1 MSNPYDL
8 FVNPT
13 PAFRGKP
20 FWAWNGQLER
30 EELLRQIHIFKEM
43 GYGGF
48 FMHSRTGLAT
58 EYLGEEWFELI
69 RLCAEEAERLGM
81 EAWLYDEDRW
91 PSGTAGGLVTT
102 EPRFRLKFISLHVE
116 AAETFQWR
124 DSLIAAFSCQL
135 EGLSYYNCRQLAV
148 GELPAVES
156 GYVVLTFSIA
166 EMEQESFYNGHTY
179 VDTLNREATDKFLEL
194 THERY
199 KQTCGELFGNAIKGI
214 FTDEPHRG
222 ALMDGFGITN
232 ANPEWHAPWTY
243 TLFQQFQETFGYDL
257 IPHLPELFLWPEG
270 KKISQVKWHYVELL
284 QVMFLD
290 NFAKPINEW
299 CRSHNL
305 ILTGHVL
312 HEDNLT
318 SQAAMCGSV
327 MRYYEHMEYP
337 GVDVLSESNS
347 SHWIVK
353 QLSSAARQLGKTWL
367 LSELYGCTGWQM
379 PLEAHKAVGNWQAL
393 FGINLRCPHLAWYTM
408 EGQAK
413 RDYPASLS
421 HHSAWW
427 RDYSYV
433 ETYFSRL
440 GVVMTTGKP
449 ICDILVLNPIESLW
463 CQVYPGWSKG
473 LLVQS
478 PEVQQLEEVY
488 KETFQWLAGAQID
501 FDYGDEEMMGRMAR
515 VAADESNGTI
525 LQLGQSV
532 YRAVVVAGM
541 TTMRLSTL
549 KLLHSFREAGGK
561 VIFAGAPPAY
571 IDAIEDGACLELSA
585 DCISIPLAKEPL
597 ISACREAA
605 QHRISVV
612 DANTGMPIE
621 DIYGQMR
628 RDDSTIYVVLMNMN
642 RERRYPNVRVGVQAQ
657 GSVEE
662 WDCASGERRSVN
674 VDRSGG
680 FIEIEACF
688 EPSGEHVYAIRLEK
702 TEGLRLV
709 GKYEDHI
716 LGEINGPFAYTLEES
731 NVCVLDQ
738 ASYRIEGGDWNTESE
753 ILKVDRAVRD
763 TLQLP
768 YRGGA
773 MIQPW
778 YKRKYE
784 KDATAARCRLELK
797 FSFFVEELGANGI
810 YLVMERPERF
820 RVLLNNHELAI
831 PKHPDWWIDFS
842 LKKVEI
848 PLDMLKAGDNDITLV
863 TDFHAD
869 LDLEAIYLVGMFGVY
884 LNGNRKRLGRLPE
897 KLEVGC
903 LTGQGLPFYSGA
915 LTYQIEKN
923 VFDSITVAKEDVAS
937 VMLSFPS
944 FAGACVK
951 IKSAI
956 NKSPRM
962 IAWRP
967 YEADVTSEWREGETT
982 QVEVVLTR
990 RNTFGPLHEIPLY
1003 TIEYGPYS
1011 FVTEGD
1017 HFSNNYELIPSGLL
1031 EAPQIVRRKLVEP

>member
-8 FVNPT
+8 FVNPP
-13 PAFRGKP
+13 PAYRGKP

-30 EELLRQIHIFKEM
+30 EELLRQIHVFKEM

-58 EYLGEEWFELI
+58 EYLGEDWFELI
-69 RLCAEEAERLGM
+69 RFCSEEAERLGM

-91 PSGTAGGLVTT
+91 PSGTAGGLVTE
-102 EPRFRLKFISLHVE
+102 EPRFRLKFISLQVE
-116 AAETFQWR
+116 ATATFRWR
-124 DSLIAAFSCQL
+124 DSLIAAFTCRL
-135 EGLSYYNCRQLAV
+135 DGLSYYDCRQLAA
-148 GELPAVES
+148 GEMPVADS
-156 GYVVLTFSIA
+156 SYVVLAFAIA

-179 VDTLNREATDKFLEL
+179 VDTLNREATDRFLEL

-199 KQTCGELFGNAIKGI
+199 KQTCGGLFGSAIKGI

-232 ANPEWHAPWTY
+232 DNPEWHAPWTY

-257 IPHLPELFLWPEG
+257 IPRLPELFLWPDG

-284 QVMFLD
+284 QAMFLD
-290 NFAKPINEW
+290 HFAKPIDEW

-427 RDYSYV
+427 RDYHYV

-440 GVVMTTGKP
+440 GVVMTSGKP
-449 ICDILVLNPIESLW
+449 CCDILVLNPIESLW

-478 PEVQQLEEVY
+478 PEVQQLEGMY
-488 KETFQWLAGAQID
+488 RDTFQWLAGAQID
-501 FDYGDEEMMGRMAR
+501 FDYGDEEMMGRLAR
-515 VAADESNGTI
+515 VAEDEANGTI
-525 LQLGQSV
+525 LQFGQSA
-532 YRAVVVAGM
+532 YRAVVISGM
-541 TTMRLSTL
+541 TTMRSSTL
-549 KLLHSFREAGGK
+549 KLLHSFRRAGGR
-561 VIFAGAPPAY
+561 VVFAGAPPAY
-571 IDAIEDGACLELSA
+571 IDAIEDGACLKLSA
-585 DCISIPLAKEPL
+585 DCVTIPLAKEPL
-597 ISACREAA
+597 VAACRDAV
-605 QHRISVV
+605 QHGITVM
-612 DANTGMPIE
+612 DADTGMPIE

-628 RDDSTIYVVLMNMN
+628 RDESSFYVALMNMN
-642 RERRYPNVRVGVQAQ
+642 REHRYRNVRVSVQAQ
-657 GSVEE
+657 GVVEE
-662 WDCASGERRSVN
+662 WDCASGERRSVR
-674 VDRSGG
+674 VDSCGA
-680 FIEIEACF
+680 FIEIETCF
-688 EPSGEHVYAIRLEK
+688 EPSGEHVYVISVEK
-702 TEGLRLV
+702 TEGLSSTRSS
-709 GKYEDHI
+709 EDHV
-716 LGEINGPFAYTLEES
+716 LAKLNGPYAYTLEEP

-738 ASYRIEGGDWNTESE
+738 ASYRIEGGDWNEELE
-753 ILKVDRAVRD
+753 ILKVDRALRD

-768 YRGGA
+768 YRGGD

-784 KDATAARCRLELK
+784 HDSTTARCRLELK
-797 FSFFVEELGANGI
+797 FSFSVEGLGASGI
-810 YLVMERPERF
+810 HLVMERPERF
-820 RVLLNNHELAI
+820 RVSLNNQELPI
-831 PKHPDWWIDFS
+831 PKHPEWWIDSS
-842 LKKVEI
+842 LKKAAI
-848 PLDMLKAGDNDITLV
+848 PLNMLRVGDNDITLV

-884 LNGNRKRLGRLPE
+884 LDGNRKRIDKLPA

-903 LTGQGLPFYSGA
+903 LTGQGLPFYSGSV
-915 LTYQIEKN
+915 TYKMETNTFPFIASAEA
-923 VFDSITVAKEDVAS
+923 DASDV
-937 VMLSFPS
+937 VLSLPS

-951 IKSAI
+951 VKSALHE
-956 NKSPRM
+956 SPRM

-967 YEADVTSEWREGETT
+967 YETDVTSEWRKRESIE
-982 QVEVVLTR
+982 VEVVLTR

-1017 HFSNNYELIPSGLL
+1017 HFSENYELIPSGLL
-1031 EAPQIVRRKLVEP
+1031 EAPKIVLRKFNES